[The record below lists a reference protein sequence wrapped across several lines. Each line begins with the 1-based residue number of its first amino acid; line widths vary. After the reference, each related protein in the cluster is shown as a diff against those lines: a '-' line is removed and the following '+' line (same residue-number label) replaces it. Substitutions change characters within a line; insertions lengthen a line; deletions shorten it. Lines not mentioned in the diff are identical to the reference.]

1 MTIRRIFS
9 WSNLMLLSI
18 ILTTSCTDAFE
29 GYNTNQHEVDS
40 VTMTYDDLLI
50 GSFFTQMQK
59 NVVMYDEKAG
69 NTGNL
74 TSDYQ
79 VAQGLSSDIFA
90 GYFAPTL
97 GTGNMNN
104 GAYYFLTNW
113 IEQSFTKPMERVMG
127 PWRNINK
134 EALKQ
139 QRPQVAA
146 LATIVKVEGMHRV
159 ADAYGPIP
167 YVNFDGSLKNN
178 YDALDKVYEKFFSE
192 LDEAIDVLTEY
203 IYGNP
208 SSTILANYDLVYGGD
223 ATKWVKYANTLRLRL
238 AMRVVYANQT
248 LAKTEAEKSTS
259 HPMGLI
265 SLASEKASLK
275 HSSNLV
281 YYHPLYEILRIF
293 GKNADNDYEY
303 GDAQPGSTI
312 DAYMNG
318 YKDPRLKSY
327 LTAATLDGGYHG
339 VRSGIPTSTWTKYR
353 DHRYISSVNMDDSN
367 TEIVWMTAAESYF
380 LRAEGALRGW
390 NMGGDAQGFYESGIT
405 VSFEENKAAGAA
417 NYIADATSQPIAFID
432 NADGS
437 SYDAPAPSTI
447 TIAWN
452 SGATFEQSLERIITQ
467 KWIAIFP
474 DGPEG
479 WAEFRRTGFP
489 KIIPVVTNNSGG
501 TINTTTQVRRIP
513 YPQSEYRNNAE
524 GVASG
529 ISKLGGADN
538 GGIKLWWD
546 KK

>member
-1 MTIRRIFS
+1 MIIRRIFS

-18 ILTTSCTDAFE
+18 IFTASCTDAFE
-29 GYNTNQHEVDS
+29 GYNTNKHEVDS

-69 NTGNL
+69 DNGNI

-79 VAQGLSSDIFA
+79 VAQGLTSDVFS

-97 GTGNMNN
+97 GNGSMNN

-113 IEQSFTKPMERVMG
+113 IEQSFTKPMAKIMG
-127 PWRNINK
+127 PWKSINK
-134 EALKQ
+134 EAEKQ
-139 QRPQVAA
+139 QRPQIAA

-178 YDALDKVYEKFFSE
+178 YDALDKVYEKFFIE

-203 IYGNP
+203 IYANP
-208 SSTILANYDLVYGGD
+208 SATVLPNYDLIYGGD
-223 ATKWVKYANTLRLRL
+223 PTKWVKFANTLRLRL
-238 AMRVVYANQT
+238 AMRIVYANST
-248 LAKTEAEKSTS
+248 LARSEAEKAVN
-259 HPMGLI
+259 HPIGLI
-265 SLASEKASLK
+265 SLVSEKASLK

-293 GKNADNDYEY
+293 AVNADNNYEY
-303 GDAQPGSTI
+303 GDAQPGATL

-339 VRSGIPTSTWTKYR
+339 VRSGIPTTTWTNYR
-353 DHRYISSVNMDDSN
+353 DHRYISSINMDASN
-367 TEIVWMTAAESYF
+367 TEIIWMTAAESFF

-390 NMGGDAQGFYESGIT
+390 NMGGDARSFYESGILI
-405 VSFEENKAAGAA
+405 SFGENNASGVD
-417 NYIADATSQPIAFID
+417 NYKADATSKPIAFTD
-432 NADGS
+432 NAVGS
-437 SYDAPAPSTI
+437 SYNASAPSTI

-452 SGATFEQSLERIITQ
+452 EASTFEENLERIITQ

-479 WAEFRRTGFP
+479 WAEFRRTGYP
-489 KIIPVVTNNSGG
+489 KVIPVVTNNSGG
-501 TINTTTQVRRIP
+501 TINTQTQVRRIP

-529 ISKLGGADN
+529 ISKLGGPDN